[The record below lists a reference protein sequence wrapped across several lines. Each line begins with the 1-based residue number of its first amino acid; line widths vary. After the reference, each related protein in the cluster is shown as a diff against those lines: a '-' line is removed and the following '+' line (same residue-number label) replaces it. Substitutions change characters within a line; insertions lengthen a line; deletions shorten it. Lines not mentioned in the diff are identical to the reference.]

1 MVLGAPLVESLLS
14 GLSTLARIEALCIM
28 SRHVKESRPALMAL
42 CSADDLVAT
51 GTKKELAMR
60 LTSDMFPGLVVAASG
75 ACSTRVQ
82 PKTEAPTKIATTRG
96 DPAGWA
102 LLFPFGVNG
111 RAIYDS
117 EEASRHSLP

>member
-1 MVLGAPLVESLLS
+1 
-14 GLSTLARIEALCIM
+14 
-28 SRHVKESRPALMAL
+28 
-42 CSADDLVAT
+42 
-51 GTKKELAMR
+51 
-60 LTSDMFPGLVVAASG
+60 MFSGLVVAVSG
-75 ACSTRVQ
+75 ASAARAQ
-82 PKTEAPTKIATTRG
+82 LKTEAPTKIATTRG